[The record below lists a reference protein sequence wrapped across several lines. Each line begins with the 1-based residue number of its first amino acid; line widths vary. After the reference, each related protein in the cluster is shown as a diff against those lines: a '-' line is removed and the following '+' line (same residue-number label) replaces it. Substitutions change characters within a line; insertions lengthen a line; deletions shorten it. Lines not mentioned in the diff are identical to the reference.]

1 MIFNNRRVLTMCDE
15 GLFLKFDSIYAKC
28 QNRKRIKSELPQKL
42 EASRMYHT
50 GVAIGAELVR
60 AAVDRQSFF
69 KLREQDESADRR
81 LSCSDQKSMVSARI
95 ASVDC
100 ARGKPANSVG
110 LQPFAAKRRIEVA
123 ANILAEA
130 NHDMVSRETV
140 AGPDGREPG
149 IVSVSVSSICEIVG
163 ARNVWNCT
171 RSLLKRR
178 SRVQSKATRSFF
190 SKRGSLLR

>member
-1 MIFNNRRVLTMCDE
+1 
-15 GLFLKFDSIYAKC
+15 
-28 QNRKRIKSELPQKL
+28 
-42 EASRMYHT
+42 MYHA
-50 GVAIGAELVR
+50 GVVVGAELR

-69 KLREQDESADRR
+69 KLREQNESAYRWVGR
-81 LSCSDQKSMVSARI
+81 SDQKPVVAAGI

-110 LQPFAAKRRIEVA
+110 LQPFAAKRGIEVA

-130 NHDMVSRETV
+130 NHDLASTEAAT
-140 AGPDGREPG
+140 GSDGCEPA
-149 IVSVSVSSICEIVG
+149 IISVSSLCEIVG
-163 ARNVWNCT
+163 ARKVWNCT
-171 RSLLKRR
+171 RSLVKSR

>member
-100 ARGKPANSVG
+100 ARGKPADSVG
-110 LQPFAAKRRIEVA
+110 LQPFAAKRRIEIA

-130 NHDMVSRETV
+130 DHDLTSTEAATES
-140 AGPDGREPG
+140 DGREPD
-149 IVSVSVSSICEIVG
+149 IVSVSSICEIVG

-171 RSLLKRR
+171 RSLVKRR

>member
-1 MIFNNRRVLTMCDE
+1 MIFNNGRVLTTCHE
-15 GLFLKFDSIYAKC
+15 GLFRKFDAIYAKC
-28 QNRKRIKSELPQKL
+28 ENRKRIKSESRQKL
-42 EASRMYHT
+42 EALRMHHA
-50 GVAIGAELVR
+50 GVEVGAKIVCP
-60 AAVDRQSFF
+60 AVDQQSFF
-69 KLREQDESADRR
+69 KLRKQNESAYRR
-81 LSCSDQKSMVSARI
+81 LGRSDQKPVISACI

-110 LQPFAAKRRIEVA
+110 LQPFAAKRSIEVA

-130 NHDMVSRETV
+130 DHDIASRE
-140 AGPDGREPG
+140 AGAGADGRELG
-149 IVSVSVSSICEIVG
+149 IVSLSSMCEIVG

-171 RSLLKRR
+171 RSLVNRR